1 MMSLP
6 VWLLG
11 PMFLGGGV
19 GSVSGPMF
27 LRRGLC
33 PGGGSLSCR
42 GGGAGGSL
50 SGVSLVWGSL
60 CPWGAGAGG
69 LCLGCFCLGGHCL
82 RDQKGEERAVRILL
96 ECFLVHLF
104 LHVNVNIR
112 FDILYV
118 MGDSL

>member
-6 VWLLG
+6 VWLLD
-11 PMFLGGGV
+11 PMFLRRGGG

-27 LRRGLC
+27 LRGGLC
-33 PGGGSLSCR
+33 PGGGSLSCL
-42 GGGAGGSL
+42 GGGQEGLCQGCLL
-50 SGVSLVWGSL
+50 SGGVSVH
-60 CPWGAGAGG
+60 GG
-69 LCLGCFCLGGHCL
+69 LCLGCFCLWGHCL
-82 RDQKGEERAVRILL
+82 RDQIGEERAVRILL

-112 FDILYV
+112 FDIVYV